1 MATQKVFFSGTFKWA
16 KLNEKNASVYPDDDK
31 GPFCSVDFYFD
42 NKEDLKVFKSF
53 KTRNTVKIDDET
65 GEQFVQFRRYLNHK
79 SIPEFGGVP
88 EVKIK
93 LAALHSEE
101 LSNLSFFR
109 NEEGEVSDFT
119 DLIGNGS
126 KGTIKLSVYDHA
138 YGTACRL
145 EGVLITKLVPYEK
158 KEGGESSSA
167 AEPKVFNDAIPF

>member
-42 NKEDLKVFKSF
+42 NKDDLKVFKGF

-93 LAALHSEE
+93 
-101 LSNLSFFR
+101 

-119 DLIGNGS
+119 DLIGNLT

-158 KEGGESSSA
+158 KEGGESGSA
-167 AEPKVFNDAIPF
+167 AEPKVFNSAIPF

>member
-42 NKEDLKVFKSF
+42 NKDDLKVFKGF
-53 KTRNTVKIDDET
+53 KTRNTVKIDEET

-93 LAALHSEE
+93 
-101 LSNLSFFR
+101 

-119 DLIGNGS
+119 DLIGNLT

-158 KEGGESSSA
+158 KEGGESGSA
-167 AEPKVFNDAIPF
+167 AEPKVFNSAIPF

>member
-42 NKEDLKVFKSF
+42 NKEDLKVFKGF
-53 KTRNTVKIDDET
+53 KTRNTVKIDEET

-93 LAALHSEE
+93 
-101 LSNLSFFR
+101 

-119 DLIGNGS
+119 DLIGNLT

-145 EGVLITKLVPYEK
+145 EGVLITKLAPYEK
-158 KEGGESSSA
+158 KEGGESGSA
-167 AEPKVFNDAIPF
+167 AEPKVFEGAMPF

>member
-42 NKEDLKVFKSF
+42 NKDDLKVFKGF
-53 KTRNTVKIDDET
+53 KTRNTVKIDEET

-93 LAALHSEE
+93 
-101 LSNLSFFR
+101 

-119 DLIGNGS
+119 DLIGNLT

-158 KEGGESSSA
+158 KEGGESGSV

>member
-79 SIPEFGGVP
+79 SIPEFGGVR

-93 LAALHSEE
+93 
-101 LSNLSFFR
+101 

-119 DLIGNGS
+119 DLIGNLT

-158 KEGGESSSA
+158 KEGGESGSA
-167 AEPKVFNDAIPF
+167 AEPKVFNSAIPF

>member
-16 KLNEKNASVYPDDDK
+16 KLNEKNASVYPDDER
-31 GPFCSVDFYFD
+31 GPFCSVDFFFD
-42 NKEDLKVFKSF
+42 NKDDLKVFKGF
-53 KTRNTVKIDDET
+53 KTRNTLKIDDET
-65 GEQFVQFRRYLNHK
+65 GEMFVQFRRYLNHK

-93 LAALHSEE
+93 YENGGVE
-101 LSNLSFFR
+101 
-109 NEEGEVSDFT
+109 DFT

-126 KGTIKLSVYDHA
+126 KGTVKLSVYDHA

-158 KEGGESSSA
+158 KEGGESGPA
-167 AEPKVFNDAIPF
+167 AEPKVFEGAMPF

>member
-42 NKEDLKVFKSF
+42 NKDDLKVFKGF
-53 KTRNTVKIDDET
+53 KTRNTVKIDEET

-93 LAALHSEE
+93 
-101 LSNLSFFR
+101 

-119 DLIGNGS
+119 DLIGNLT

-158 KEGGESSSA
+158 KEGGESGSS
-167 AEPKVFNDAIPF
+167 AEPKVFNSAIPF

>member
-53 KTRNTVKIDDET
+53 KTRNTVKIDEET

-93 LAALHSEE
+93 
-101 LSNLSFFR
+101 

-119 DLIGNGS
+119 DLIGNLT

-158 KEGGESSSA
+158 KEGGESGSA
-167 AEPKVFNDAIPF
+167 AEPKVFNSAIPF

>member
-42 NKEDLKVFKSF
+42 NKDDLKVFKSF
-53 KTRNTVKIDDET
+53 KTRNTVKIDEET

-93 LAALHSEE
+93 
-101 LSNLSFFR
+101 

-119 DLIGNGS
+119 DLIGNLT

-158 KEGGESSSA
+158 KEGGESGSA

>member
-42 NKEDLKVFKSF
+42 NKEDLKVFKGF
-53 KTRNTVKIDDET
+53 KTRNTVKIDEET

-93 LAALHSEE
+93 
-101 LSNLSFFR
+101 

-119 DLIGNGS
+119 DLIGNLT

-158 KEGGESSSA
+158 KEGGESGSA
-167 AEPKVFNDAIPF
+167 AEPKVFNSAIPF

>member
-53 KTRNTVKIDDET
+53 KTRNTIKIDEET

-93 LAALHSEE
+93 
-101 LSNLSFFR
+101 

-119 DLIGNGS
+119 DLIGNLT
-126 KGTIKLSVYDHA
+126 KGTVKLSVYDHA

-158 KEGGESSSA
+158 KEGGESGSA
-167 AEPKVFNDAIPF
+167 AEPKVFNSAIPF